1 MKDHSLQARLSGPP
15 LSVAHIFN
23 WLSVQHSLP
32 NEGHIPL
39 TVAICNKAPV
49 RTFSSH
55 LELLKEYLG
64 TVQAGN
70 VSIFA
75 GLACCNIK
83 VEKSTGHTAHLHAR
97 FAEMGINA
105 DFGM

>member
-1 MKDHSLQARLSGPP
+1 MKDYSLQARFSVPP
-15 LSVAHIFN
+15 LSVSHIFN

-32 NEGHIPL
+32 NKGHIPL

-49 RTFSSH
+49 RTFSFH
-55 LELLKEYLG
+55 FELLKEYLG

-83 VEKSTGHTAHLHAR
+83 IEKSAGHIAHFHAR
-97 FAEMGINA
+97 FAEMDINA
-105 DFGM
+105 DCGM